1 MIPLQGTAYTITII
15 SSCKTEISVF
25 KTRGGSK
32 MDLAAAPLVIKLT
45 LQVNKPYRS
54 YLSIFCITLPILTY
68 LIGT

>member
-1 MIPLQGTAYTITII
+1 
-15 SSCKTEISVF
+15 
-25 KTRGGSK
+25 